1 VFRRSGWG
9 DFIHLNDAAP
19 DSDKKHAPYCETQM
33 HPLRPGLRTA
43 MLAALALTLVA
54 TSLRAASDSEMRPA
68 ATPKKSNDIM
78 VPIPGWSPEVQSNG
92 CRVRQSPD
100 AVAPDHRPGRQ
111 VPFWA
116 LIDQAVGRHAVRATR
131 NGQDA
136 YVKKLAAL
144 DPELRGLTVLFT
156 LQDNFGR
163 DGLHTFF
170 FTEGG
175 NIAPAIRDGLKEGGF
190 EREFELFGRAMAMI
204 GTPYPVDREVR
215 KRLFGY
221 SRPGGNLNAFDHA
234 LLEVAKQFGTEEQLR
249 ARIAAHVNASPA
261 LFRHV
266 ESLRA
271 RLGEK
276 ARLRHLNDALSDKID
291 WNASADEIARA
302 LATLP
307 REERHLVALFIFN
320 MQFEN
325 GGVHQFFYNSSG
337 DIAPEVHAAMIALG
351 LAEQAELF
359 NRGLNMFGD
368 SYPRDNETRREKFFS
383 GKWSTWDDM
392 LSGLTDAFYALGG
405 GARAYSIKGD
415 LAFEGGPGIRDGML
429 AWARR
434 HNMLPC

>member
-1 VFRRSGWG
+1 
-9 DFIHLNDAAP
+9 
-19 DSDKKHAPYCETQM
+19 
-33 HPLRPGLRTA
+33 
-43 MLAALALTLVA
+43 MLAALALTLVV
-54 TSLRAASDSEMRPA
+54 TPLRAASDREMRPA
-68 ATPKKSNDIM
+68 VTPQKKSNDIM

-92 CRVRQSPD
+92 CHVRQSPD
-100 AVAPDHRPGRQ
+100 EVAPDHRPGRQ

-116 LIDQAVGRHAVRATR
+116 LIDQAVGRHAVRAIR
-131 NGQDA
+131 NGLDA
-136 YVKKLAAL
+136 YRKKLAAL

-234 LLEVAKQFGTEEQLR
+234 LLHVAQQFGTEDQLR
-249 ARIAAHVNASPA
+249 ERIVAHVNASPA

-266 ESLRA
+266 ESFRA

-276 ARLRHLNDALSDKID
+276 ARLRFLANALEDEID
-291 WNASADEIARA
+291 WNKPADAIARA
-302 LATLP
+302 LATLLP
-307 REERHLVALFIFN
+307 EERHLVALSRFN
-320 MQFEN
+320 MEFEN
-325 GGVHQFFYNSSG
+325 GGVHQFFYNSTG
-337 DIAPEVHAAMIALG
+337 DIAPEVHAAMLALG
-351 LAEQAELF
+351 LEQQAELF
-359 NRGLNMFGD
+359 GRGLEMFGD
-368 SYPRDNETRREKFFS
+368 VYPRDNETRRERNFN
-383 GKWSTWDDM
+383 GKWSAWDDK
-392 LSGLTDAFYALGG
+392 LSGLTDAFYALDGG
-405 GARAYSIKGD
+405 VRAYPIKGD
-415 LAFEGGPGIRDGML
+415 LAFEGGPGIRHGML